1 MPKKILTINECYS
14 DNIGDQAISEAM
26 KLFCQLDPYDQVDV
40 SDFSFRVKLNR
51 NHPPYNKKKNWKKNL
66 PIFIKK
72 LFFLVKNFNKARNV
86 AKKRYDLAVIGG
98 GQLVL
103 SNASFSTSMFLFTVF
118 LKFYGSKI
126 KLVSVGVGKKFSFF
140 DKLLFKM
147 SLMLVDEVYVRDQ
160 QSVVN
165 LKKNFAH
172 KSMIVPDIAYFLF
185 ESFDA
190 VPKVKNSYLISPV
203 EYAVFERYH
212 LEVGRSYLTEKE
224 YFDEWIDIIKSTLE
238 KGGSTKIYLAATTIK
253 DLVFTQNLYDSLY
266 GIYKDER
273 ELYLLDKVELQS
285 YIKLIGQCE
294 NIISGRMHA
303 LILGHS
309 NGLAVIPY
317 NISQKIESY
326 EKDYLKEEVSLL
338 KDKLLETARVN
349 IL

>member
-26 KLFCQLDPYDQVDV
+26 KLFCELDPDDQVDV
-40 SDFSFRVKLNR
+40 SDFSFRLTSNR
-51 NHPPYNKKKNWKKNL
+51 NHPSFNKKKKWKKNV

-72 LFFLVKNFNKARNV
+72 LFLLGKNFNKARNI

-118 LKFYGSKI
+118 FKLYGTKI

-140 DKLLFKM
+140 DKLLFKI
-147 SLMLVDEVYVRDQ
+147 SLKLVDEVYVRDQ

-165 LKKNFAH
+165 LKNNFAH
-172 KSMIVPDIAYFLF
+172 KSTIVLDIAYFLF
-185 ESFDA
+185 ESFDTF
-190 VPKVKNSYLISPV
+190 PKVKNSYLISPV

-212 LEVGRSYLTEKE
+212 LEIGRSYLTEKE
-224 YFDEWIDIIKSTLE
+224 YFDEWLDIIKSTLE
-238 KGGSTKIYLAATTIK
+238 KGGDVKVYLAATTLK
-253 DLVFTQNLYDSLY
+253 DLVLTQSLYDSLY
-266 GIYKDER
+266 GIYADER
-273 ELYLLDKVELQS
+273 RLHLLDKVELDA
-285 YIKLIGQCE
+285 YINLIAQCE

-309 NGLAVIPY
+309 NGLEVMPY
-317 NISQKIESY
+317 KISQKIESY
-326 EKDYLKEEVSLL
+326 EKDYLKEEVSLF
-338 KDKLLETARVN
+338 KDKLLESRVK